1 MLDILIFKTVY
12 HKLYSIIAK
21 VKSEGA
27 KIMKKIDLATKIGQL
42 LQTHGLMLT
51 TAESCTGG
59 LVAAA
64 ITEIPGSSQW
74 FDRGFVTYS
83 NRAKQEML
91 GVQANVLEKYGA
103 VSEPVAIAMAEGGLV
118 HSSATVSV
126 AITGIAG
133 PAGGTLEKPVG
144 SVWFAWKLNN
154 FPVKTS
160 LQLFQG
166 DRQKIRSLATDYCM
180 AELVKYIVKSKL

>member
-1 MLDILIFKTVY
+1 
-12 HKLYSIIAK
+12 
-21 VKSEGA
+21 
-27 KIMKKIDLATKIGQL
+27 MKKIDLATKIGRL
-42 LQTHGLMLT
+42 LQAHGLMLT

-64 ITEIPGSSQW
+64 ITEIAGSSQW

-83 NRAKQEML
+83 NLAKQQML
-91 GVQANVLEKYGA
+91 GVEMNVLEKYGA
-103 VSEPVAIAMAEGGLV
+103 VSEPVAIAMAEGALIY
-118 HSSATVSV
+118 SSATVSAAV
-126 AITGIAG
+126 TGVAG
-133 PAGGTLEKPVG
+133 PSGDTLQNPVG
-144 SVWFAWKLNN
+144 TVWFAWKLNN

-180 AELVKYIVKSKL
+180 AELAKYVVKSKL